1 MSEKAVKLQ
10 LADASGKP
18 VTFSVI
24 PSAFLKPIFEMFLN
38 YLRSEEGQA
47 FILDFIMKLFQPKA
61 AGKGRKPVAAQVSLA
76 PSAIFKPILDLLL
89 QWLQS
94 PEGQAYIVA
103 FIAGLFTKNNA
114 TE

>member
-1 MSEKAVKLQ
+1 MSEKPVKLQ

-24 PSAFLKPIFEMFLN
+24 PSSFLKPIFEMFLN

-47 FILDFIMKLFQPKA
+47 FILDFIMKLFTPTKSGA
-61 AGKGRKPVAAQVSLA
+61 KRKLAAAQVSFA
-76 PSAIFKPILDLLL
+76 PSNLFKPIFDLLL

-103 FIAGLFTKNNA
+103 FITGLFTKNDT